1 MIEESD
7 SDDSDA
13 GNDSANE
20 DDMKERNPRK
30 DRNRDRHDRDKTEK
44 VIGLD
49 LILGSLVFLI
59 VPPYFNEV
67 LLSSLTILKIFL
79 TIFNLSF
86 NFKVLTCS
94 YVRPI
99 GLEAVCLQ

>member
-1 MIEESD
+1 MNKHVSKLSKEATEARRMIEESD

-49 LILGSLVFLI
+49 LIHWVWNFREVFSDAL
-59 VPPYFNEV
+59 F
-67 LLSSLTILKIFL
+67 SS
-79 TIFNLSF
+79 
-86 NFKVLTCS
+86 
-94 YVRPI
+94 
-99 GLEAVCLQ
+99 